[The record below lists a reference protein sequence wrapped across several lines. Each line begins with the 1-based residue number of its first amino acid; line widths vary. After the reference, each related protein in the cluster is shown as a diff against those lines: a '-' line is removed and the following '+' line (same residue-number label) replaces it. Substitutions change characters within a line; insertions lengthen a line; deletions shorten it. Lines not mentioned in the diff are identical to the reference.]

1 MLLKSVNHS
10 DQFYAEEAVFAVK
23 IVSVKIVCQPFDDSR
38 HFLYGIR
45 NQGYEVRLVRRI
57 RDHGAATPLTRE
69 DQRVECRLIL
79 LTDRHILLIFRGACT
94 FRIRLDEIQLLPAL
108 LNELAELDAIGFQIE
123 LGKLSNAFEDLAENF
138 EVSQSSS
145 TAGQFR
151 NQLGRERCRL
161 KSDLR

>member
-1 MLLKSVNHS
+1 M
-10 DQFYAEEAVFAVK
+10 
-23 IVSVKIVCQPFDDSR
+23 
-38 HFLYGIR
+38 
-45 NQGYEVRLVRRI
+45 RLVRRI
-57 RDHGAATPLTRE
+57 RNHGAATPLTRE

-79 LTDRHILLIFRGACT
+79 LTDRRILLIFRGACT

-138 EVSQSSS
+138 EISQSSS

-151 NQLGRERCRL
+151 NQLGRER
-161 KSDLR
+161 

>member
-23 IVSVKIVCQPFDDSR
+23 IVSQTFDGSR

-57 RDHGAATPLTRE
+57 RNHGAATPLTRE

-108 LNELAELDAIGFQIE
+108 LNELAELDAIGF
-123 LGKLSNAFEDLAENF
+123 
-138 EVSQSSS
+138 
-145 TAGQFR
+145 
-151 NQLGRERCRL
+151 
-161 KSDLR
+161 